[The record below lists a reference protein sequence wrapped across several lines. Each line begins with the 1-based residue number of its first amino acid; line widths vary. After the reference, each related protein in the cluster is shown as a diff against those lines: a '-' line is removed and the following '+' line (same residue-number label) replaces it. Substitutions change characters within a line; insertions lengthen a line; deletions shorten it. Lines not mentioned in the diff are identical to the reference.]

1 MPGGPL
7 QAAARSQGAPGQQI
21 ILKIKYEFS
30 SDPSLH
36 SFPETFLEKTSKY
49 HLPLH
54 LSVLEP
60 LEEN

>member
-1 MPGGPL
+1 MPGGLL
-7 QAAARSQGAPGQQI
+7 QAAAPQGAPGQQI
-21 ILKIKYEFS
+21 IQTNKCQIS

-36 SFPETFLEKTSKY
+36 SFPETFVEKTSKY

-54 LSVLEP
+54 LSVLEL